1 MATRDRVRA
10 FILGNFYVSDPARLG
25 DDVSLLGTGI
35 VDSTGMLEVIEF
47 VESELGVAVGERD
60 VVPEN
65 FDTIARIADYVQRR
79 SAP

>member
-10 FILGNFYVSDPARLG
+10 FILGNFYVPDPGRLG

-47 VESELGVAVGERD
+47 VEGELGVTVGERD

-79 SAP
+79 TGD